1 MQLGKPLH
9 ACMAYVRM
17 WDGIRNPCKG
27 RKKWIGNFPSVT
39 TMFQY
44 SMAFLKSNDFIY
56 RINCVA
62 KKDP

>member
-1 MQLGKPLH
+1 MH
-9 ACMAYVRM
+9 AWPTYACGMELETRAKAEKN
-17 WDGIRNPCKG
+17 GSEISL
-27 RKKWIGNFPSVT
+27 SVT